1 MHRWETPQFV
11 HVVDI
16 PTALDL
22 RTKLKQRE
30 AAILADMDENEALVI
45 EYHSPAGTVVRIR
58 DIGYYQDSDN
68 TLVLGGWDRLTGD
81 ECQIIASPATIHLV
95 FRVIKIEEDEARLER
110 RQLGFI
116 QGPELAQP
124 PT

>member
-1 MHRWETPQFV
+1 
-11 HVVDI
+11 
-16 PTALDL
+16 
-22 RTKLKQRE
+22 
-30 AAILADMDENEALVI
+30 MDENEALVM

-68 TLVLGGWDRLTGD
+68 ALVLGGWDRITGD